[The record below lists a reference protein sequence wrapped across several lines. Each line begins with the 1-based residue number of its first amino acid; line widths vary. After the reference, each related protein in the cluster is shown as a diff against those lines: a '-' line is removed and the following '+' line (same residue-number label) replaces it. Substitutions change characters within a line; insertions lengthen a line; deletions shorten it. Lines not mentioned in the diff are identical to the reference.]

1 MNFKIFC
8 LNNILQEKIQFHIDF
23 YAKSWYNISMKTLL
37 YMDYNNTIED
47 IVLKKRGNKFFQA
60 MNRLASLSEKLDI
73 VMITKAGDN
82 IDDDILELLYFMPLH
97 QRQMV
102 KGIVKNGGQSYTN
115 FWYEQDGF
123 PRFGDK
129 VELGGKTKREGVE
142 LSMPIVDPNNECELL
157 ICAGDN
163 VQDDLPMIDAHVKAK
178 KYLIMANER
187 KNLPHIEN
195 MIKTTKHSYGVAS
208 AIMKICNKLEGILQQ
223 NDENI
228 EKICQNDENIEKF

>member
-8 LNNILQEKIQFHIDF
+8 LNTILQEKIQFHIDF

-60 MNRLASLSEKLDI
+60 MNRLASLSGKLDI
-73 VMITKAGDN
+73 VMITKAGNN

-97 QRQMV
+97 LRQMV

-129 VELGGKTKREGVE
+129 VELGGKTKREGIE
-142 LSMPIVDPNNECELL
+142 LSKPIVDPENECELL

-163 VQDDLPMIDAHVKAK
+163 VQDDLPMLDANVKAQ
-178 KYLIMANER
+178 KYLILANER
-187 KNLPHIEN
+187 KNLPQIEN

-208 AIMKICNKLEGILQQ
+208 AIMKICDSISQQ

-228 EKICQNDENIEKF
+228 KKICQNDENIEKF